1 VADDGSIVGAKG
13 TNGDPRDLAE
23 LRVGLRA
30 GLERATATTVE
41 PVGCATRDAP
51 ETTATPTPH
60 RMCSILGDGTTSH
73 PKGAGPTREERRPP
87 VALHVVDHPL
97 AHSLLTALRDRSTP
111 PPLFRVLS
119 KRLAL
124 VLCIEATRS
133 AATETVEVETPI
145 KSTTGR
151 RIASTFVAV
160 PILRAGLG
168 MLEAVTE
175 LFPEVPVGYI
185 GLERD
190 HATFEPSLYYSKL
203 PPLQGRLVLLLDPML
218 ATGGSAT
225 AACAALFQAGARN
238 VSLVSVVSAPEG
250 VRHLTDAHPSVE
262 IYTAALDEGLN
273 EHAYIVPG
281 LGDFGDRLFGT

>member
-1 VADDGSIVGAKG
+1 
-13 TNGDPRDLAE
+13 
-23 LRVGLRA
+23 
-30 GLERATATTVE
+30 
-41 PVGCATRDAP
+41 
-51 ETTATPTPH
+51 
-60 RMCSILGDGTTSH
+60 M
-73 PKGAGPTREERRPP
+73 
-87 VALHVVDHPL
+87 ALHVVDHPL

-124 VLCIEATRS
+124 VLCVEATRGV
-133 AATETVEVETPI
+133 ATESVEVETPI
-145 KSTTGR
+145 KTTTGR
-151 RIASTFVAV
+151 RIATTIVAV

-175 LFPEVPVGYI
+175 LFPEVLVGYI

-190 HATFEPSLYYSKL
+190 HATFEPSLYYSKV
-203 PPLQGRLVLLLDPML
+203 PPLDGRLVLLLDPML

-225 AACAALFQAGARN
+225 AACTALFQAGAEA

-250 VRHLTDAHPSVE
+250 VNHLTVAHPTVD